1 MSRNFWIGVF
11 SIGALAGVIGG
22 EQRSTREEMRRVT
35 VDLAKLDLMS
45 TAVGYRYTNRP
56 PWPEGNCVTLKS
68 KTNGVSGLPAGH
80 WGLVNMHAENY
91 GQLVKRRG
99 FKSLELGL
107 LADQRCI
114 VVDARVPQE
123 WFLSRPCTKCYSL
136 ERRQSL
142 KVQFGEYFRK
152 ERQAEA
158 LLGTAWVLVNRKD
171 PDGLLARVLPGD
183 GIEFGAVELI
193 CRDAGWNTLGR
204 RSWECGERKGSAWM
218 SIYDV
223 RSATN
228 YTGASFTL
236 SRQKERMTLV
246 PHQAL
251 NRTADSFGG
260 ERYTGSAEAVY
271 RLKKNGGN

>member
-1 MSRNFWIGVF
+1 MSRNFWISVF
-11 SIGALAGVIGG
+11 SLAALAGVIGG

-35 VDLAKLDLMS
+35 VDTAKLDLMS
-45 TAVGYRYTNRP
+45 TLVGYRYTNRP
-56 PWPEGNCVTLKS
+56 SWPEGNCVTLSS
-68 KTNGVSGLPAGH
+68 KTNGVSGLPAGR

-91 GQLVKRRG
+91 SQLVKRRG

-107 LADQRCI
+107 LPGQRCI
-114 VVDARVPQE
+114 VVGPRVPQE
-123 WFLSRPCTKCYSL
+123 WFRSRPCAKCFSL

-142 KVQFGEYFRK
+142 KLEFGEYFRK

-193 CRDAGWNTLGR
+193 CRDAGWNTLAR
-204 RSWECGERKGSAWM
+204 RSWECGEREGSAWM

-228 YTGASFTL
+228 YTGAFFTL
-236 SRQKERMTLV
+236 SREKDRMALV
-246 PHQAL
+246 PHEVL
-251 NRTADSFGG
+251 RRTADSFGS
-260 ERYTGSAEAVY
+260 ERYSGSAEAVY
-271 RLKKNGGN
+271 RLKKNEEN